1 MSRRL
6 LLCVTLAA
14 TITVA
19 GCTADSPAP
28 PPPVPPTFAASA
40 LRLFAF
46 DSCEQLTKDLREA
59 TKQAIGPWGLPGD
72 LDMPAARTGGLPE
85 GARDSADLS
94 GAAPNAAKA
103 ADAPE
108 FSGTNVHEQGVDE
121 PDMVKTDGK
130 RIVTV
135 SGGILRVVDAA
146 SRTETGKV
154 SLDGQAYEGAE
165 LLLSGDKALVLLSR
179 GYLGYRTDIRMAPK
193 SGAAPTLL
201 LVDLAGEPRV
211 VSRFE
216 GEGQLVDARQTGNV
230 ARVVLRSSPRIPLP
244 DQPNQNDEA
253 KRLAANRKAVDKAD
267 ADAWLPGWTV
277 TTGSDVERGKV
288 GCGQVSRPPSY
299 SGTSMVSVHTFD
311 LSAPAL
317 SNGDPVS
324 VVADGDTV
332 YGTATSLYVA
342 SDQRWR
348 VQLRQGR
355 ADWPA
360 SSETEIYRFAIS
372 GADKPVYA
380 AAGRITGWPINQYAM
395 SEWDGHLRVATTN
408 EKTEKSAVRV
418 LEQQGDKLAQVGV
431 VDGLGKGERIYSVRF
446 IGPRGYVVTFKQTD
460 PLYSVDLSNPAKPRV
475 TGELKITGYSSHLQ
489 PAGDG
494 RLIGIGQEASTEGR
508 VQGTQ
513 VSYFDVSDPASP
525 ERLAHKMVSGGKSEA
540 EYDPHAL
547 LYWPATKLLVVP
559 ITDYGQAADG
569 LASTAKAMRVT
580 DNGIEDLG
588 MVTQPRDTAASKRAY
603 GPGIRRSLVIGNT
616 LWTVSG
622 AGLQASDLSTLDQVG
637 WVPND

>member
-19 GCTADSPAP
+19 GCTADTPRPAP
-28 PPPVPPTFAASA
+28 PVPQRFDASA
-40 LRLFAF
+40 LRLVAF
-46 DSCEQLTKDLREA
+46 DSCDQLTKDLRAAARESV
-59 TKQAIGPWGLPGD
+59 GPYGLPGAGG
-72 LDMPAARTGGLPE
+72 MEAAFRAGGAVPE
-85 GARDSADLS
+85 GARDLN
-94 GAAPNAAKA
+94 AAPAAGKA
-103 ADAPE
+103 DTPD

-130 RIVTV
+130 RIVTI

-146 SRTETGKV
+146 TRTETGKV
-154 SLDGQAYEGAE
+154 SLDGQAYNQAE
-165 LLLSGDKALVLLSR
+165 LLLSGDKALVLLAR
-179 GYLGYRTDIRMAPK
+179 GYAGYASDRGFAPK
-193 SGAAPTLL
+193 SMSGPVLL
-201 LVDLAGEPRV
+201 LVDLAGAPRV
-211 VSRFE
+211 ISRFE
-216 GEGQLVDARQTGNV
+216 GEGQIVDARQTGNV
-230 ARVVLRSSPRIPLP
+230 ARVVVRSTPRIAFP
-244 DQPNQNDEA
+244 DQPNQRDEK
-253 KRLAANRKAVDKAD
+253 KRLAANQKAVDKAD
-267 ADAWLPGWTV
+267 ADAWLPAWTV
-277 TTGSDVERGKV
+277 TTGTDVEKGKV
-288 GCGQVSRPPSY
+288 SCGQVSRPTSY
-299 SGTSMVSVHTFD
+299 SAASMLSVLTFD
-311 LSAPAL
+311 LSASAL

-332 YGTATSLYVA
+332 YGTATSLYVV

-348 VQLRQGR
+348 FEPRRGV
-355 ADWPA
+355 D
-360 SSETEIYRFAIS
+360 SSAPDETQIYRFEIN
-372 GADKPVYA
+372 GAAKPVYA
-380 AAGRITGWPINQYAM
+380 AAGTVPGRPINQYAL

-408 EKTEKSAVRV
+408 EETEKSAVRV
-418 LEQQGDKLAQVGV
+418 FEQQGAKLAQVGV

-460 PLYSVDLSNPAKPRV
+460 PLYSVDLSDPAKPRV

-494 RLIGIGQEASTEGR
+494 RLIGIGQEADTGGR

-525 ERLAHKMVSGGKSEA
+525 ARLAQKQISGGQSEA

-559 ITDYGQAADG
+559 ITSYGSAADG
-569 LASTAKAMRVT
+569 LSNTAKAMRVT

-588 MVTQPRDTAASKRAY
+588 LVTQPRDTAAPKEGY
-603 GPGIRRSLVIGNT
+603 GPGIRRSLVVGDT
-616 LWTVSG
+616 LWTVSD